1 VHLHLP
7 SFLITVEATELPA
20 AGQSSMPTA
29 HLWPIP
35 RAPGTATSAATSM
48 VYLLA
53 HPSLTVMGISDLAA
67 ITDKH
72 LTTLETLGPLP
83 LAVSVLQETK
93 EMGSSLEFG
102 LWKVISSRR
111 QKKREAGGGGE
122 SRGRREPLVYRNFLR
137 AQRIH
142 ALVFSPQHA
151 VQRSPS
157 PSPCLGARAVARR
170 RTRQRLGSY
179 CGSRGG

>member
-1 VHLHLP
+1 
-7 SFLITVEATELPA
+7 
-20 AGQSSMPTA
+20 
-29 HLWPIP
+29 
-35 RAPGTATSAATSM
+35 M

-83 LAVSVLQETK
+83 LAVSALQETK
-93 EMGSSLEFG
+93 EMGVEPQVRPLDGNKLETP
-102 LWKVISSRR
+102 KRR
-111 QKKREAGGGGE
+111 GRPEPGGDGE
-122 SRGRREPLVYRNFLR
+122 SCGRREPLAYRNLLR

-142 ALVFSPQHA
+142 ALVFSPQRA

-170 RTRQRLGSY
+170 RTRRRLGSY